1 MKRFNKSTEIIE
13 NNDSY
18 EKRILV
24 SSGTCIKRS
33 RQDYTDTYKE
43 FHKKVIQPFI
53 IALRKE
59 MKDVFDLPILPV
71 LNSFLKLDPQGLP
84 SAVSTEFPTYGE
96 HEIKELY
103 NHYGTRKE
111 DTLQER
117 TVTTDALL
125 DVPIDALVIGYAG
138 FKNYEAQQKL
148 ALSEEYTVKEKS

>member
-1 MKRFNKSTEIIE
+1 MSPTKNELLSHLVPVLNEADKIILIHIKNST
-13 NNDSY
+13 
-18 EKRILV
+18 
-24 SSGTCIKRS
+24 
-33 RQDYTDTYKE
+33 
-43 FHKKVIQPFI
+43 KKVIQPFI
-53 IALRKE
+53 IALTKE

-96 HEIKELY
+96 HKIKELY

-125 DVPIDALVIGYAG
+125 DVPIDALLIGYAG
-138 FKNYEAQQKL
+138 FKNYVAQQKI
-148 ALSEEYTVKEKS
+148 ALLEE

>member
-1 MKRFNKSTEIIE
+1 MEDIRNDFDSVHLKSFDKSTEIIE

-18 EKRILV
+18 EKLNVV

-33 RQDYTDTYKE
+33 RQDYTDTDKE
-43 FHKKVIQPFI
+43 FHKKVI
-53 IALRKE
+53 L
-59 MKDVFDLPILPV
+59 KDVFDPPILPV
-71 LNSFLKLDPQGLP
+71 LNSLLKLDPQGLP

-117 TVTTDALL
+117 TITIDALL
-125 DVPIDALVIGYAG
+125 DVPIDALLIGYAG
-138 FKNYEAQQKL
+138 FKNYVAQQKL
-148 ALSEEYTVKEKS
+148 ALSEE